1 MNNLKKKEK
10 NLNDLIDKLDVLTT
24 TYSQSTYETE
34 KIKTEKNEVLRQ
46 KSAIEKKNQEL
57 VREHKFL
64 RDKLI
69 KLQNEVNARS
79 DLEDKFNQDIEE
91 LSQETR
97 DLVIEIDKWRT

>member
-46 KSAIEKKNQEL
+46 KSEIEKKNQEL

-97 DLVIEIDKWRT
+97 DLVIEIDKWQT

>member
-1 MNNLKKKEK
+1 MNNLKKGK
-10 NLNDLIDKLDVLTT
+10 NLNDLINKLDVLTT

-46 KSAIEKKNQEL
+46 KSEIEKKNQEL

-91 LSQETR
+91 LTQETK

>member
-46 KSAIEKKNQEL
+46 KSEIEKKNQEL

>member
-46 KSAIEKKNQEL
+46 KSEIEKKNQEL

-91 LSQETR
+91 LTQETK

>member
-46 KSAIEKKNQEL
+46 KSEIEKKNQEL

-69 KLQNEVNARS
+69 KLQNEVNVRS
-79 DLEDKFNQDIEE
+79 ELEDKFNQDIEE
-91 LSQETR
+91 LSQETKE
-97 DLVIEIDKWRT
+97 LVIEIDKWRT